1 MRKLCPLLIT
11 SSKEFQ
17 PLETSDA
24 LSNTSNGYIDAFL
37 NSALSEGEA
46 LGPLALLF
54 LFLARMLP
62 IIQLSPF
69 FGAKILPNPVKLAFA
84 ISLFVI
90 FLPKLLTV
98 TTTPLDFSIYTVLLM
113 GKEMFI
119 GFVIG
124 YMVSI
129 PFIIVQSAGIII
141 DHQRGGAA
149 LMVNDPTVQNQ
160 SSPLGTLF
168 NYTLIFVFFQI
179 DAPFLFIDAILKSYD
194 IIPPDQFI
202 NGTFFKQN
210 TPFWQLQFSILGQ
223 VMKIGIQLA
232 TPALL
237 IMLMTDLFLGIANR
251 LAPQVQITFLGMS
264 LKSLLGLMLVTLGWN
279 LLVGQFQ
286 KQSLY
291 WVNSVVQ
298 VLNMFN
304 IGETPL

>member
-1 MRKLCPLLIT
+1 MAISGIAT
-11 SSKEFQ
+11 ADSSNAY
-17 PLETSDA
+17 LEV
-24 LSNTSNGYIDAFL
+24 FL

-46 LGPLALLF
+46 LGPLALMF
-54 LFLARMLP
+54 LFLARFLP

-69 FGAKILPNPVKLAFA
+69 FGAKILPNPVKLCFA
-84 ISLFVI
+84 IALFTI

-98 TTTPLDFSIYTVLLM
+98 TTTPIGFNLHTVLLI
-113 GKEMFI
+113 GKEMFV
-119 GFVIG
+119 GFIIG

-149 LMVNDPTVQNQ
+149 LMVNDPTIQNQ

-179 DAPFLFIDAILKSYD
+179 DAPFLFIEAILNSYD
-194 IIPPDQFI
+194 VIPPDQFF
-202 NGTFFKQN
+202 NSDFFNQN
-210 TPFWQLQFSILGQ
+210 TPFWQMQMGILGQ

-264 LKSLLGLMLVTLGWN
+264 LKSLLGLLLVTLGWN

-291 WVNSVVQ
+291 WVNQ
-298 VLNMFN
+298 VTEALRMFKVD
-304 IGETPL
+304 L

>member
-1 MRKLCPLLIT
+1 MVTSKLVGE
-11 SSKEFQ
+11 S
-17 PLETSDA
+17 
-24 LSNTSNGYIDAFL
+24 SNGYLEVFL

-54 LFLARMLP
+54 LFLARFLP

-69 FGAKILPNPVKLAFA
+69 FGAKLLPNPVKLAFA
-84 ISLFVI
+84 IMLFTI

-98 TTTPLDFSIYTVLLM
+98 TSTPIGFNLVTVMLL
-113 GKEMFI
+113 GKEMFV
-119 GFVIG
+119 GFILG
-124 YMVSI
+124 YMISI
-129 PFIIVQSAGIII
+129 PFVIVQSAGIII

-168 NYTLIFVFFQI
+168 NYVLIFVFFQI
-179 DAPFLFIDAILKSYD
+179 DAPFLFLDAIMKSYD
-194 IIPPDQFI
+194 VIPPDQFF
-202 NGTFFKQN
+202 NSGFFNQN
-210 TPFWQLQFSILGQ
+210 TPFWQLQMSILGS
-223 VMKIGIQLA
+223 VMRIGIQLA

-279 LLVGQFQ
+279 LLITQFQ
-286 KQSLY
+286 RQSIY
-291 WVNSVVQ
+291 WINTIVQ
-298 VLNMFN
+298 VLTMFKS
-304 IGETPL
+304 GVAMPDS

>member
-1 MRKLCPLLIT
+1 MVTRELVT
-11 SSKEFQ
+11 S
-17 PLETSDA
+17 
-24 LSNTSNGYIDAFL
+24 TSNGYIEAFL

-69 FGAKILPNPVKLAFA
+69 FGSKILPNPVKLTFA

-90 FLPKLLTV
+90 FLPKLLT
-98 TTTPLDFSIYTVLLM
+98 TTSTPLGFNIYTVLLM
-113 GKEMFI
+113 GKEMFV
-119 GFVIG
+119 GFIIG
-124 YMVSI
+124 YIVAI
-129 PFIIVQSAGIII
+129 PFQIVQSAGIII

-168 NYTLIFVFFQI
+168 NYVTIFVFFQI
-179 DAPFLFIDAILKSYD
+179 DAPFLFIDAIMKSYD

-202 NGTFFKQN
+202 NGAFFGQN
-210 TPFWQLQFSILGQ
+210 TPFWRLQFSILGQ
-223 VMKIGIQLA
+223 VMALGIQLA

-264 LKSLLGLMLVTLGWN
+264 LKSLLGLLLVTIGWN

-291 WVNSVVQ
+291 WVNMVNQ
-298 VLNMFN
+298 VLLMFN
-304 IGETPL
+304 VGNDLPPPGVL